1 MYVCVYMS
9 SLSVLVSPSAEPA
22 YCLINSAQNLT
33 FLGEIMCL
41 MPGKEERTGECQ
53 GHGEFVV
60 VVMD

>member
-1 MYVCVYMS
+1 MYVLVYMS

-22 YCLINSAQNLT
+22 YYLTSSAQNLT

-41 MPGKEERTGECQ
+41 MPGKEERTGEGQ
-53 GHGEFVV
+53 AHGEFVV